1 MPYTSKKANLPEGFH
16 DLGEELPKHGIAI
29 AIGGDEGKE
38 EPKVHYPSLY
48 FENAEAL
55 SKLPKE
61 GTATIHFKKI
71 MEKKETVTRDGKE
84 IKRHCVELQI
94 NGIKPEGA
102 SKMEDTGEKET
113 SAEDAI
119 EIGLA
124 AAEGESEEMED
135 ENEKD

>member
-16 DLGEELPKHGIAI
+16 DLGEEIKPIKIEM
-29 AIGGDEGKE
+29 GGDKE
-38 EPKVHYPSLY
+38 TPSVHYPSLY

-55 SKLPKE
+55 SKFPKE
-61 GTATIHFKKI
+61 GTATIHFKKV
-71 MEKKETVTRDGKE
+71 MEKKETVMRDGKE

-124 AAEGESEEMED
+124 AAEGESEETED
-135 ENEKD
+135 EKD

>member
-16 DLGEELPKHGIAI
+16 DLGEEIKPIKIEM
-29 AIGGDEGKE
+29 GGEKE
-38 EPKVHYPSLY
+38 TPSVHYPSLY

-55 SKLPKE
+55 SKFPKE

-71 MEKKETVTRDGKE
+71 MEKKETVMRDGKE

-124 AAEGESEEMED
+124 AAEGEPEETED
-135 ENEKD
+135 EKD

>member
-1 MPYTSKKANLPEGFH
+1 MPYSNKKANLPEGFH
-16 DLGEELPKHGIAI
+16 DLGEEMKPIEIKMGENSESSSI
-29 AIGGDEGKE
+29 
-38 EPKVHYPSLY
+38 HYPSLY

-55 SKLPKE
+55 SKLPQE
-61 GTATIHFKKI
+61 GTAVIHFKKI
-71 MEKKETVTRDGKE
+71 MEKKETVMRDGKE

-124 AAEGESEEMED
+124 AAEGESEEMEED
-135 ENEKD
+135 KD